1 MYTYCSF
8 TSSGMT
14 GFDSVIYKS
23 LYLLFELATV
33 LVTHM
38 LQPIDAKNFDI
49 KAGVAAAFNSAFA
62 KLNPVLVPVAV

>member
-1 MYTYCSF
+1 M
-8 TSSGMT
+8 GMT

-62 KLNPVLVPVAV
+62 RLNPVLVPVAV